1 MKGRPS
7 KAVFALSQ
15 PKRVPSAYDR
25 LGLPYAVR
33 KDCLY
38 FSGLVDFVTAFSC
51 RAVTRKFPCDSNESV
66 EDLIPPYPLN
76 GLSGSRS
83 P

>member
-7 KAVFALSQ
+7 KAVLALSQ

-33 KDCLY
+33 KDCLS

-51 RAVTRKFPCDSNESV
+51 RAVARKFPCDSDGFV
-66 EDLIPPYPLN
+66 EGWIPPYL
-76 GLSGSRS
+76 LHR
-83 P
+83 

>member
-7 KAVFALSQ
+7 KAVIALSQ

-33 KDCLY
+33 KDCLC

-51 RAVTRKFPCDSNESV
+51 RAVARKFPCDCNEFV
-66 EDLIPPYPLN
+66 EGLIPPYPLN
-76 GLSGSRS
+76 GRSGFRS